1 MFRFGDERGQPKCS
15 FCGKAQDQVKKLIA
29 GPGVYICDECIELCN
44 EIIEEELGEEAD
56 IELCN
61 IPKPREIR
69 EILDQ
74 YVIGQEEAKK
84 TLAVAVY
91 NHYKRIGANT
101 RVDDV
106 ELQKSNILLLGP
118 TGVGKTLLAQTLAKI
133 LNVPFAISDATSLT
147 EAGYVGEDVEN
158 ILLRLIQAADYD
170 IERAE
175 RGIVY
180 IDEVDKIARKS
191 ENPSITRDVS
201 GEGVQQAL
209 LKILEGTMASVP
221 PQGGRKHPHQ
231 EFIQIDTT
239 NILFICG
246 GAFDG
251 LEKIINNR
259 VGKSMLGFGAEVRP
273 RIDMNIG
280 DTLRQV
286 MPEDLLKFGLI
297 PEFIGRL
304 PVVVVLDALD
314 ENTLVRILTE
324 PRNALAKQYR
334 KMFELDGVE
343 LEIPDEALVA
353 VARKAMTLN
362 TGARGLRSIMEKIM
376 LDIMYDIP
384 SRQDVKKV
392 MLTQETIDEG
402 AEPQM
407 VLQERKAKKR
417 EETAS

>member
-1 MFRFGDERGQPKCS
+1 
-15 FCGKAQDQVKKLIA
+15 
-29 GPGVYICDECIELCN
+29 
-44 EIIEEELGEEAD
+44 
-56 IELCN
+56 
-61 IPKPREIR
+61 
-69 EILDQ
+69 
-74 YVIGQEEAKK
+74 
-84 TLAVAVY
+84 
-91 NHYKRIGANT
+91 
-101 RVDDV
+101 
-106 ELQKSNILLLGP
+106 
-118 TGVGKTLLAQTLAKI
+118 
-133 LNVPFAISDATSLT
+133 
-147 EAGYVGEDVEN
+147 
-158 ILLRLIQAADYD
+158 
-170 IERAE
+170 
-175 RGIVY
+175 
-180 IDEVDKIARKS
+180 
-191 ENPSITRDVS
+191 
-201 GEGVQQAL
+201 
-209 LKILEGTMASVP
+209 
-221 PQGGRKHPHQ
+221 
-231 EFIQIDTT
+231 
-239 NILFICG
+239 
-246 GAFDG
+246 
-251 LEKIINNR
+251 
-259 VGKSMLGFGAEVRP
+259 MLGFGAEVKP